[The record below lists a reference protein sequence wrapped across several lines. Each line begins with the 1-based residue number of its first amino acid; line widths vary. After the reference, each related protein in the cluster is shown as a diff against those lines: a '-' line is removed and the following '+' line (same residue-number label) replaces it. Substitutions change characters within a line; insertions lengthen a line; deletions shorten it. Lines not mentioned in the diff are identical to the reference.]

1 MRPSPLSRRLF
12 VLSLAGVGLSA
23 CMRTAPGVAV
33 AELPPGQGGV
43 YVPAEAGFPQGEV
56 YALDSGDKL
65 RVSVFGQEGIGNTYL
80 VDVAGNV
87 NVALIGAVP
96 ARGYTTQELAR
107 AIAARLRNG
116 YVRDPRVSVEVEV
129 YRPFYILGEVN
140 APGQYPYVA
149 NMTVETAV
157 AIAGGFSPRAEKHG
171 AKLSRNVGGQT
182 YFSRVPTNTAVR
194 PGDTINVAE
203 RWF

>member
-1 MRPSPLSRRLF
+1 MRPSALSRRLF

-23 CMRTAPGVAV
+23 CMQTAPTGVV
-33 AELPPGQGGV
+33 ALPPGQGGV
-43 YVPAEAGFPQGEV
+43 YVEPGAPGFAEGEV
-56 YALDSGDKL
+56 YALDSGDRL
-65 RVSVFGQEGIGNTYL
+65 RVSVFGQEGISSTYL

-87 NVALIGAVP
+87 NVALIGPVP
-96 ARGYTTQELAR
+96 ARGHTTQELAR
-107 AIAARLRNG
+107 AIAAKLRNG

-157 AIAGGFSPRAEKHG
+157 AIAGGFSPRADKHG
-171 AKLSRNVGGQT
+171 ARMSRTVAGQIYVANV
-182 YFSRVPTNTAVR
+182 PMNTAVR
-194 PGDTINVAE
+194 PGDTINVGE